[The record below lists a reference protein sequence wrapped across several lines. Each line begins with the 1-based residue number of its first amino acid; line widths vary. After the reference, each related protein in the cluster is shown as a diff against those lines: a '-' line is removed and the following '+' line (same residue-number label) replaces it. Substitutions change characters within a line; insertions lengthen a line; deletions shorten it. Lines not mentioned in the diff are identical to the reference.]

1 VTTPPGLIWITGA
14 SAGIGR
20 ALALRMARD
29 GWRVAASAR
38 RADEL
43 AELAREAGGL
53 PGTIHA
59 YPLDVTDQAAVWEAV
74 ATIEHELGAI
84 DVSVLNAGTHEP
96 TPAATFAA
104 ATLRRLLEVN
114 VIGVANGLEA
124 VLPRLIARRTGR
136 VAIVASVAGYGGLPN
151 AAAYGA
157 TKAALIN
164 LAEAMRPELLQRG
177 VILQVI
183 NPGFVK
189 TPLTDKNDFAMPFL
203 ISAEDAAEVIRRGLQ
218 SDRFEI
224 AFPTLF
230 VRLMKLVRVLPY
242 RLYFRLTAKL
252 VRR

>member
-164 LAEAMRPELLQRG
+164 LAEAMRPKLLQRG

-242 RLYFRLTAKL
+242 RLYFLLTAKL

>member
-164 LAEAMRPELLQRG
+164 LAEAMRPKLLQRG

>member
-1 VTTPPGLIWITGA
+1 MTTPPGLIWITGA

-164 LAEAMRPELLQRG
+164 LAEAMRPKLLQRG

>member
-1 VTTPPGLIWITGA
+1 MTTPPGLIWITGA